1 MKSTIFLVTNGF
13 EGTWPAIQY
22 AAWLAQVIQASVTLV
37 GVVEEHD
44 EQHPVEDMLSQ
55 AVALFQKNAVTYERK
70 IYKGQVEEVIRNE
83 VKNEQMILTFGPLG
97 RSPLR
102 RWLIGRS
109 FRHIMAEVP
118 APILYVPET
127 RIPAKKI
134 LICFGGLGYTLT
146 AEHLGILVARA
157 SNAALTFLH
166 VVPPID
172 LDYPPAK
179 EVHDNWQHLSDTDT
193 LTGRML
199 RQALNVA
206 QSAGVSAE
214 IKVRHGRVVSEILEE
229 IRSGDYDLVCM
240 GSSYSAHGL
249 RHLYLPNI
257 TAEVAEVA
265 NYPVLTARY
274 RMEITVPV

>member
-1 MKSTIFLVTNGF
+1 
-13 EGTWPAIQY
+13 
-22 AAWLAQVIQASVTLV
+22 
-37 GVVEEHD
+37 
-44 EQHPVEDMLSQ
+44 
-55 AVALFQKNAVTYERK
+55 
-70 IYKGQVEEVIRNE
+70 
-83 VKNEQMILTFGPLG
+83 
-97 RSPLR
+97 
-102 RWLIGRS
+102 
-109 FRHIMAEVP
+109 
-118 APILYVPET
+118 
-127 RIPAKKI
+127 
-134 LICFGGLGYTLT
+134 
-146 AEHLGILVARA
+146 VARA

-199 RQALNVA
+199 RQALNVV

>member
-1 MKSTIFLVTNGF
+1 MTSKICLVTNGY
-13 EGTWPAIQY
+13 EGTWPSIQY
-22 AAWLAQVIQASVTLV
+22 TAWLAQIIQASVTLV
-37 GVVEEHD
+37 GVLEEHD
-44 EQHPVEDMLSQ
+44 EQHPVEDMLSR
-55 AVALFQKNAVTYERK
+55 AFSLFKVNDISFDHE
-70 IYKGQVEEVIRNE
+70 IYQGKVEDVIRNE
-83 VKNEQMILTFGPLG
+83 VKADQMILAFGPLG

-109 FRHIMAEVP
+109 FRYIMAEVP

-134 LICFGGLGYTLT
+134 LVCFGGLGYTLT

-172 LDYPPAK
+172 FDYPPAK
-179 EVHDNWQHLSDTDT
+179 EVHDNWQHLIDTDT
-193 LTGRML
+193 LTGRTL

-214 IKVRHGRVVSEILEE
+214 IKVRHGRVVSDILEE

-274 RMEITVPV
+274 QEITVPV